1 MTILEIVLLV
11 IGVLAFVAGF
21 FIPEKTK
28 TQTSWE
34 EKKEARRIQELIEK
48 ELDKRK
54 EDFNDSLEEQVN
66 DFVEKTERTLER
78 ISNEKIMAVNEYSDT
93 VLSDIN
99 KNHEEA
105 VFLYSMLNEKHDDI
119 IKSQAEIESTSR
131 EVKNTLK
138 AIEEA
143 KENAALEAKALIE
156 ENSNRQEEVIPIK
169 IVTEDEFNELSNS
182 VEKLDEKEIEEA
194 TVKTASKP
202 KKRIRRKPESV
213 EVSMHGSNHNDEILR
228 LYKEGKSNVAIA
240 KELGLGVG
248 EVKLVIDLAKM

>member
-11 IGVLAFVAGF
+11 IGVLAFIAGF

-28 TQTSWE
+28 AQTSWE

-66 DFVEKTERTLER
+66 EFVEKTERTLER

-169 IVTEDEFNELSNS
+169 IVTEDEFNELSKS